1 MIIEDNDTDGEV
13 ISLEGEATDT
23 GPEDRGDVVEP
34 ELSTENLKKLVSEE
48 PDQPQEEERKP
59 SGIPKARFDEV
70 NEAKKAYQAELEEA
84 KAEIERLRAAS
95 APKPQAAPAPT
106 NFDDDAAEQAY
117 IDAMLD
123 GDSDKAK
130 TIRREINANMR
141 AQAVQDFETSQIS
154 KNNANALQAESKATL
169 ESYPYLDT
177 PDGEFALEL
186 IVDARNKAIA
196 SGVPPHIA
204 LRDAVAKIAPRFN
217 PDGEAPSRDL
227 RGVKEQPD
235 TRTQEA
241 LRRGAADSL
250 RQPPAVQAGIG
261 NRTTQARVEV
271 DKLDED
277 QFANLSNA
285 EKKRLRGD

>member
-1 MIIEDNDTDGEV
+1 MSIEDNDTDGEV
-13 ISLEGEATDT
+13 ISLEGEASDT
-23 GPEDRGDVVEP
+23 GPEDRGDNLTEPVEIKP
-34 ELSTENLKKLVSEE
+34 EEAAEE
-48 PDQPQEEERKP
+48 AQEERKP

-70 NEAKKAYQAELEEA
+70 NEAKKAAQAELEEA
-84 KAEIERLRAAS
+84 RAEIERLRAAS
-95 APKPQAAPAPT
+95 APKPQAAPAPI

-130 TIRREINANMR
+130 TIRREINAHMR

-154 KNNANALQAESKATL
+154 KNNASALQAESQAAL
-169 ESYPYLDT
+169 QSYPYLDT

-186 IVDARNKAIA
+186 IVAARNKAIA
-196 SGVPPHIA
+196 SGVAPHIA

-217 PDGEAPSRDL
+217 PDGDAPSRDL
-227 RGVKEQPD
+227 RGAKEQPD

-241 LRRGAADSL
+241 LKRGAADSL

>member
-1 MIIEDNDTDGEV
+1 MNLEDNDIDGEV
-13 ISLEGEATDT
+13 ISVEGESTDT
-23 GPEDRGDVVEP
+23 GPEDRGDNLTPPEPVEA
-34 ELSTENLKKLVSEE
+34 VEE
-48 PDQPQEEERKP
+48 EAAEEVHEERKP

-84 KAEIERLRAAS
+84 KAEIERLKASS
-95 APKPQAAPAPT
+95 APKPQAQAEPKPAST
-106 NFDDDAAEQAY
+106 FDDDAAEQAY
-117 IDAMLD
+117 IDAMMD
-123 GDSDKAK
+123 GDADKAK
-130 TIRREINANMR
+130 TIRREINAHLR
-141 AQAVQDFETSQIS
+141 AQAVQDFETSQTS
-154 KNNANALQAESKATL
+154 KSNASALQAESQASL

-186 IVDARNKAIA
+186 IVAARNKAIA
-196 SGVPPHIA
+196 SGVAPHIA
-204 LRDAVAKIAPRFN
+204 LRDAVAKIAPKFS
-217 PDGEAPSRDL
+217 PDGDTPPRDL
-227 RGVKEQPD
+227 PAAKTQAD

-271 DKLDED
+271 EKLDED

>member
-1 MIIEDNDTDGEV
+1 MSLEDNDIEDGEV
-13 ISLEGEATDT
+13 ISVEGEATDT
-23 GPEDRGDVVEP
+23 GPEDRGDNLAEPIEVEA
-34 ELSTENLKKLVSEE
+34 EE
-48 PDQPQEEERKP
+48 VAEEVHEERKP

-70 NEAKKAYQAELEEA
+70 NEAKKAAQAELEEA
-84 KAEIERLRAAS
+84 KAEIERLRAATT
-95 APKPQAAPAPT
+95 PKPQATQATPAPS

-123 GDSDKAK
+123 GDSEKARA
-130 TIRREINANMR
+130 IRREINAHLR
-141 AQAVQDFETSQIS
+141 AQAVQDFETSQTS
-154 KNNANALQAESKATL
+154 KSNANALQAESQASL

-186 IVDARNKAIA
+186 IVAARNKAIA
-196 SGVPPHIA
+196 AGVAPHIA
-204 LRDAVAKIAPRFN
+204 LRDAVAKIAPKFN

-227 RGVKEQPD
+227 PAAKTQAD